1 MRLSPWTANT
11 SLSLSILA
19 PPPPPRMREH
29 YIYTVF
35 SLRAQGPKHS
45 LPGVNVK
52 SSNFVTGS
60 KFCHPSSEFLW
71 SSAKFILKDIKKF
84 KNTISFK
91 YFSLLM
97 LLHAK
102 IGVIWCF
109 LKFWTWSL
117 FVTKL
122 NLKTSKN
129 LPKNI
134 NKEASYMT
142 AIHMKYS
149 SKSRKEELY
158 FNNLIFFSL

>member
-1 MRLSPWTANT
+1 
-11 SLSLSILA
+11 
-19 PPPPPRMREH
+19 
-29 YIYTVF
+29 
-35 SLRAQGPKHS
+35 
-45 LPGVNVK
+45 
-52 SSNFVTGS
+52 
-60 KFCHPSSEFLW
+60 
-71 SSAKFILKDIKKF
+71 
-84 KNTISFK
+84 
-91 YFSLLM
+91 M

-102 IGVIWCF
+102 IGVIWCS

-158 FNNLIFFSL
+158 LKMWFFFHYNAFFWGVTKLEAFQWCFVTKFYPLKPSPFYAKLKQILHFWYYISSFKHFLVKYNTLWSNMDKLYIKKAIKDHSKFFQKKLAKKW